1 MRSVLLDT
9 NAYSHLLTGDTRVSD
24 ALEQAE
30 EVLLS
35 VFVLGELHAG
45 FRGGTRRQ
53 RNLEDLRRFLARPSV
68 RVLDATPETAEVY
81 GMVSSTLEET
91 GARIPV
97 HDAWIA
103 AHAIQTGSVLIT
115 YDTHFLRV
123 PGLRIW
129 PELEPE

>member
-9 NAYSHLLTGDTRVSD
+9 NAYSHLVTGDTRVSD
-24 ALEQAE
+24 AMGQAE

-45 FRGGTRRQ
+45 FRGGTKRRQ
-53 RNLEDLRRFLARPSV
+53 NLEDLRRFLAKPKV
-68 RVLDATPETAEVY
+68 RVLDATIETAEVY
-81 GMVSSTLEET
+81 GMVSTSLEEA

-103 AHAIQTGSVLIT
+103 AQAIQTGSVLIT

-129 PELEPE
+129 PALEPG